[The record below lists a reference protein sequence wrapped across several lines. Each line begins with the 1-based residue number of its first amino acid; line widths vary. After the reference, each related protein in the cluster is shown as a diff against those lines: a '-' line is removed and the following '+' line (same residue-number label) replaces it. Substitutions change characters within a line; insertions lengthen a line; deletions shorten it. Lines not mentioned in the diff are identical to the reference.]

1 MIIEDEETL
10 QMYVEESREHLADIE
25 NDILAIEEC
34 GENIDEELVNKVFRA
49 AHSIKGGAGF
59 MGLNN
64 IKELSHKM
72 ENVLGMIRDGKLTP
86 NAEITNILL
95 EASDVLREMI
105 NDVQNSNDVDIS
117 QHVEALN
124 TITESTTPAKE
135 EEPEKV
141 ETAEAPGPAE
151 TETKKEFLFDIEP
164 EKVNKAIQKGNFIY
178 IVNCDLISDVEQKGK
193 TLNEFL
199 SGIND
204 CGQILDC
211 YVDTDSAGTL
221 ENFLPANSFPLK
233 VLFAS
238 IIEPDLITTVFD
250 IDDDKLTTIKDESE
264 LASLLEKP
272 ETTEADTKPERVEKE
287 TPQPEPEAVEKKEVE
302 KKPEEA
308 KKPKPSPAKT
318 KQAEPKPIAQE
329 TSLRV
334 HVQLLD
340 SLMNLAG
347 ELVLSRNQL
356 IQAVGSGDQHQLE
369 VISQRIDMITSDLQ
383 EAIMLTRMQPVA
395 NIFNKFPRVVRDLA
409 RKLGKE
415 VELQLEGKD
424 VELDKT
430 IIEAISDPLT
440 HLVRNAVDHGIESPE
455 ERVRTGKDPKGT
467 VILRAYHE
475 AGQVNIEIADDG
487 KGLDPDILADK
498 AVAKGLISEEQAK
511 VMSDKEKVNLIF
523 YPGFSTAEKVTD
535 VSGRGVGM
543 DVVKTNLDKLGGEV
557 ELESTPGV
565 GTTIKIK
572 LPLTLTIIPSLLV
585 STCGD
590 KYAIPQINIEELLRI
605 ASSQVKDRIEKVGN
619 AEVVRLRGQ
628 LLPLV
633 RLADALDIDRVYFD
647 RRNGQPKPDRRKSI
661 ADRRSKTSPYFYDDE
676 KDSSNNPAEVQEER
690 RSGIDRRYHASSA
703 VNIVV
708 VSAGPLKY
716 GLVVDEL
723 HDSEEIVVKP
733 LGKHIKKCRGYIGAT
748 ILGDGR
754 VALILD
760 IPNIAKMT
768 NLTSVDASDRA
779 REVSRA
785 AARAS
790 EDIQSIVIFRN
801 AEDEQFAIPLGLVQR
816 IERVKRSEI
825 ETIGNRKT
833 IQYRG
838 RNLPLVGIEEVVD
851 VKPLA
856 DSEDLEIIV
865 FQIANREVGLLATGP
880 IDVLDVAI
888 EIDTDTLKQQG
899 ILGSAIINGQTTL
912 MLDIYGLVKALY
924 PSWFEEMKT
933 VEVDEGK
940 SVTILLAE
948 DSDFFR
954 AHVKK
959 FLEDE
964 GYKVIEAEDG
974 LIAWNILQER
984 SEEIDL
990 IVTDI
995 EMPNMNGFELT
1006 EKVKNDERYSHLP
1019 VIALTTLADDESIEK
1034 GKAAGVND
1042 YQIKLDKEKL
1052 IQSVYETLKSLSRKT
1067 DT

>member
-34 GENIDEELVNKVFRA
+34 GDDIDEELVNKVFRA

-105 NDVQNSNDVDIS
+105 NDVHNSNEVDIS
-117 QHVEALN
+117 QLVEALN
-124 TITESTTPAKE
+124 ATSEATTAPETSQKPEETGSVPA
-135 EEPEKV
+135 EEPESEDK
-141 ETAEAPGPAE
+141 
-151 TETKKEFLFDIEP
+151 FQFDIEI
-164 EKVNKAIQKGNFIY
+164 EQVNKAIQRGNFIY
-178 IVNCDLISDVEQKGK
+178 IVNCDLISDVQEKGK
-193 TLNEFL
+193 TLNEFI
-199 SGIND
+199 SGIKD
-204 CGQILDC
+204 CGEILDC
-211 YVDTDSAGTL
+211 YVDISAVGTV
-221 ENFLPANSFPLK
+221 ENLLPEGSFPLH

-250 IDDDKLTTIKDESE
+250 IDKTKLTTIKDETE
-264 LASLLEKP
+264 LSSLLEKP
-272 ETTEADTKPERVEKE
+272 SIEDVEEFEVDLEDKEIEVVEETKAEPAPEKQKVKPERKS
-287 TPQPEPEAVEKKEVE
+287 TP
-302 KKPEEA
+302 
-308 KKPKPSPAKT
+308 SKT
-318 KQAEPKPIAQE
+318 KVSDTKPIAQE

-356 IQAVGSGDQHQLE
+356 MQAVGSGDQHQLE

-383 EAIMLTRMQPVA
+383 EAIMLTRMQPVG

-409 RKLGKE
+409 RKLGKD

-440 HLVRNAVDHGIESPE
+440 HLVRNAVDHGIEPPE
-455 ERVRTGKDPKGT
+455 ERIKAGKDPKGT

-487 KGLDPDILADK
+487 KGLDPEVLAKK
-498 AVAKGLISEEQAK
+498 AVAKGLITEEQAS

-523 YPGFSTAEKVTD
+523 YPGFSTAEQVTD

-557 ELESTPGV
+557 ELDSTPGK

-585 STCGD
+585 STSGD

-605 ASSQVKDRIEKVGN
+605 PSSQVKDRIEKVGN

-633 RLADALDIDRVYFD
+633 RLADALDIDRIYFD
-647 RRNGQPKPDRRKSI
+647 KRDGQPKPDRRQSI
-661 ADRRSKTSPYFYDDE
+661 ADRRSKTSPYFYNGHENSGDQT
-676 KDSSNNPAEVQEER
+676 QELEEDR

-733 LGKHIKKCRGYIGAT
+733 LGKHIKKCKGYIGAT

-768 NLTSVDASDRA
+768 KLTSVDASDRA
-779 REVSRA
+779 LEVSQA
-785 AARAS
+785 AAKAS
-790 EDIQSIVIFRN
+790 EDVQSLVIFRN
-801 AEDEQFAIPLGLVQR
+801 AEDEQFAIPLSLVER

-825 ETIGNRKT
+825 EQVGNRKT

-838 RNLPLVGIEEVVD
+838 KNLPLVGIEEVVE

-856 DSEDLEIIV
+856 DQKELEVIV

-899 ILGSAIINGQTTL
+899 ILGSTIINGQTTL
-912 MLDIYGLVKALY
+912 MLDIYGLVEALY
-924 PSWFEEMKT
+924 PSWFTELKT
-933 VEVDEGK
+933 VEVDEGE
-940 SVTILLAE
+940 SITVLLAE

-964 GYKVIEAEDG
+964 GYRVIEAEDG
-974 LIAWNILQER
+974 LIAWEILQER
-984 SEEIDL
+984 SDEIDL
-990 IVTDI
+990 VLTDI
-995 EMPNMNGFELT
+995 EMPNMDGFTLT
-1006 EKVKNDERYSHLP
+1006 EKIKTDNRYSHLP
-1019 VIALTTLADDESIEK
+1019 VIALTTLADEESIEK
-1034 GKAAGVND
+1034 GKAAGVDN
-1042 YQIKLDKEKL
+1042 YQIKLDKE
-1052 IQSVYETLKSLSRKT
+1052 SLLEGIYKVMKGLASEKE
-1067 DT
+1067 

>member
-86 NAEITNILL
+86 NAEITNVLL

-105 NDVQNSNDVDIS
+105 NDVQNSNEIDIS
-117 QHVEALN
+117 EHVTALN
-124 TITESTTPAKE
+124 AISEGTTLLGEEKQQTEQ
-135 EEPEKV
+135 PEVKDEKLPKTADTKPSFDV
-141 ETAEAPGPAE
+141 EI
-151 TETKKEFLFDIEP
+151 DR
-164 EKVNKAIQKGNFIY
+164 VSKAIQKGNFIY
-178 IVNCDLISDVEQKGK
+178 IVDCDLLSDVQAKNK
-193 TLNEFL
+193 TLGEFI
-199 SGIND
+199 SSIND
-204 CGQILDC
+204 CGEILDC
-211 YVDTDSAGTL
+211 VIDTESLGTL
-221 ENFLPANSFPLK
+221 EIYSDSQPFPLRI
-233 VLFAS
+233 LFAS

-250 IDDDKLTTIKDESE
+250 LDEGKITTIKDESE
-264 LASLLEKP
+264 LSSFFEKQKEEPP
-272 ETTEADTKPERVEKE
+272 EEATQPEKKAAKKPVEVKPSQEVPSKKPDTKPAKSKPR
-287 TPQPEPEAVEKKEVE
+287 PQD
-302 KKPEEA
+302 
-308 KKPKPSPAKT
+308 T
-318 KQAEPKPIAQE
+318 KPIVHE

-356 IQAVGSGDQHQLE
+356 LQAVGSGDQHQLE

-383 EAIMLTRMQPVA
+383 EAIMLTRMQPVG

-409 RKLGKE
+409 RKLGKD

-455 ERVRTGKDPKGT
+455 DRIKAGKDPKGT

-487 KGLDPDILADK
+487 KGLDPEVLANK
-498 AVAKGLISEEQAK
+498 AVDKGLIAEEQAK

-523 YPGFSTAEKVTD
+523 YPGFSTAEQVTD

-557 ELESTPGV
+557 ELDSMPGK

-585 STCGD
+585 SAAGD

-605 ASSQVKDRIEKVGN
+605 PASQVKDRIEKVGN

-633 RLADALDIDRVYFD
+633 RLVDALDIDRVYVD
-647 RRNGQPKPDRRKSI
+647 KKDGQPKPDRRKSI
-661 ADRRSKTSPYFYDDE
+661 ADRRSKTSPYFFDEEQE
-676 KDSSNNPAEVQEER
+676 KDESTQEVFIER

-733 LGKHIKKCRGYIGAT
+733 LGRHIKKCKGYIGAT

-779 REVSRA
+779 LEVSRA
-785 AARAS
+785 AAKAS
-790 EDIQSIVIFRN
+790 EDVQSLVIFRN

-816 IERVKRSEI
+816 IERVKRNDI
-825 ETIGNRKT
+825 EAFGNRKT

-838 RNLPLVGIEEVVD
+838 RNLPLVGIEEVVE
-851 VKPLA
+851 VKPIA
-856 DSEDLEIIV
+856 DHDELEVIV
-865 FQIANREVGLLATGP
+865 FKIAGREVGLLATGP
-880 IDVLDVAI
+880 IDVIDVAI
-888 EIDTDTLKQQG
+888 QVDADTLKQQG
-899 ILGSAIINGQTTL
+899 ILGSSIINGHTTL
-912 MLDIYGLVKALY
+912 MLDIYGLVQALY
-924 PSWFEEMKT
+924 PSWFTELKT
-933 VEVDEGK
+933 VEAEGDK
-940 SVTILLAE
+940 GITILLAE
-948 DSDFFR
+948 DSNFFR
-954 AHVKK
+954 AQVRK

-964 GYKVIEAEDG
+964 GYGVIEAEDG
-974 LIAWNILQER
+974 LVAWNSLQER
-984 SEEIDL
+984 IDEIDL
-990 IVTDI
+990 VLTDI
-995 EMPNMNGFELT
+995 EMPNMDGFALT
-1006 EKVKNDERYSHLP
+1006 EKIKNDSRYNHLP

-1034 GKAAGVND
+1034 GKEVGVDD
-1042 YQIKLDKEKL
+1042 YQIKLDKERLLEGIYK
-1052 IQSVYETLKSLSRKT
+1052 VLKGMSLAKG
-1067 DT
+1067 

>member
-72 ENVLGMIRDGKLTP
+72 ENVLGMVRDGKLIP

-105 NDVQNSNDVDIS
+105 NDVHNSNDVDIS
-117 QHVEALN
+117 RHVDALN
-124 TITESTTPAKE
+124 AITESKSAAGDTEKQQPE
-135 EEPEKV
+135 EEQ
-141 ETAEAPGPAE
+141 ETGEPGARE
-151 TETKKEFLFDIEP
+151 GLLFDVEV
-164 EKVNKAIQKGNFIY
+164 EEVNKAIQKGNFIY
-178 IVNCDLISDVEQKGK
+178 LVNCDLIADVQEKGK
-193 TLNEFL
+193 TLNDFI

-211 YVDTDSAGTL
+211 HVDTESAGSL
-221 ENFLPANSFPLK
+221 ENFLPGNSFPMK

-238 IIEPDLITTVFD
+238 IIEPDLITAVFD
-250 IDDDKLTTIKDESE
+250 IDDAKLTTIKDENE
-264 LASLLEKP
+264 VASVLGKPETPGGREEPEKP
-272 ETTEADTKPERVEKE
+272 SGETTEAMP
-287 TPQPEPEAVEKKEVE
+287 AVEEQKEVKE
-302 KKPEEA
+302 KVEEIPKLKPA
-308 KKPKPSPAKT
+308 PAKP
-318 KQAEPKPIAQE
+318 KQAEPKPIVQE

-356 IQAVGSGDQHQLE
+356 LQAVGAGDQHQLE

-383 EAIMLTRMQPVA
+383 EAIMLTRMQPVG

-415 VELQLEGKD
+415 VELKLEGKD

-440 HLVRNAVDHGIESPE
+440 HLVRNAVDHGIESPD
-455 ERVRTGKDPKGT
+455 ERVRAGKDPKGT

-487 KGLDPDILADK
+487 KGLDPEVLAAK
-498 AVAKGLISEEQAK
+498 AVAKGLITEEQAK

-557 ELESTPGV
+557 ELESTPGI

-633 RLADALDIDRVYFD
+633 RLSDALDIDRIYFD
-647 RRNGQPKPDRRKSI
+647 KKNGQPKPDRRESL
-661 ADRRSKTSPYFYDDE
+661 ADRRSKSSPYFYDE
-676 KDSSNNPAEVQEER
+676 ESGQKPVPEVPEER
-690 RSGIDRRYHASSA
+690 RTGIDRRYHASSA

-760 IPNIAKMT
+760 IPNIARMT

-785 AARAS
+785 AAKES
-790 EDIQSIVIFRN
+790 EDIQSLVIFRN

-825 ETIGNRKT
+825 ETIGNRRT

-838 RNLPLVGIEEVVD
+838 RNLPLVGIEEVVE

-856 DSEDLEIIV
+856 DHEDIEIIV
-865 FQIANREVGLLATGP
+865 FKIANREVGLLATGP

-899 ILGSAIINGQTTL
+899 ILGSTIINGQTTL

-924 PSWFEEMKT
+924 PSWFTEMKT
-933 VEVDEGK
+933 VETEEGK
-940 SVTILLAE
+940 DITILLAE

-964 GYKVIEAEDG
+964 GYRVIEAEDG
-974 LIAWNILQER
+974 LVAWNILQER
-984 SEEIDL
+984 SDEIDL
-990 IVTDI
+990 VLTDI
-995 EMPNMNGFELT
+995 EMPNMDGFALT
-1006 EKVKNDERYSHLP
+1006 EKIKTDDRYKNLP

-1042 YQIKLDKEKL
+1042 YQIKLDKERL
-1052 IQSVYETLKSLSRKT
+1052 IEGIYKVLKEQLVPGN
-1067 DT
+1067 